1 MRRREF
7 NEQEQTPG
15 HDLIAYA
22 IKAIDFDADEQVLF
36 TGDEQG
42 YLQKWDLRI
51 FLAKLQREKEDAE
64 DKQRQKSNI
73 GLKSTAFI
81 TAADAQQDIVYTVE
95 DVRLVFNWLAH
106 NDSINF
112 VSWVHE
118 PIGIVASCSFD
129 CNVYMWG

>member
-1 MRRREF
+1 
-7 NEQEQTPG
+7 
-15 HDLIAYA
+15 
-22 IKAIDFDADEQVLF
+22 VLY